1 MSYNPK
7 PTPLSLDELTSFID
21 SELRDIASE
30 MVVETQYNSSMFTN
44 QNSVINQRLKQ
55 EGLRV
60 WDVTSK
66 KPLWARGKKPTDP
79 WIDGS
84 GTTVYIPV

>member
-7 PTPLSLDELTSFID
+7 PTPLSIDELPSFID

-79 WIDGS
+79 WIDGA
-84 GTTVYIPV
+84 GNTVYIPV